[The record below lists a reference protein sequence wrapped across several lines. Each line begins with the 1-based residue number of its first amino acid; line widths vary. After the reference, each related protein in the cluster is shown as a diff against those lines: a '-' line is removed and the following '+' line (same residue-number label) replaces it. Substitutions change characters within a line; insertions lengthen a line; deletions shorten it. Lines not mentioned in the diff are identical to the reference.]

1 MPVSAKPR
9 PRPAVD
15 PDGTARSPELLI
27 AEAKAHARR
36 RRRIVAS
43 LMLLALVGTLLIAGL
58 VRREASGPAASPD
71 RPAALVT
78 ESGFP
83 WCVTDPSGREFVV
96 GAGPPVRVPCQWRG
110 EGGRVRLLHHSGSTL
125 LSLHGSIF
133 RVRDGRL
140 TALGD
145 SSGDVRMSHD
155 GRYAAWLTNVANSNC
170 GGLGLEVYEVS
181 TASQVAVTPID
192 GEHCGHVQGIDDLGR
207 VYVSIV
213 RDDQPAA
220 ADVRMYDIRQRR
232 WSHVSGLPQTP
243 AVSHYSTTYVTAD
256 GFAVA
261 ADEHAVTTPTYGDVI
276 ALSSIEGRVDNDGR
290 FVQPRPVPIGHGL
303 WSPDR
308 SLVVDQ
314 RLDGVVVRPANDL
327 RYSGHCS
334 YPPTGSMSPLS
345 GSRC

>member
-1 MPVSAKPR
+1 M
-9 PRPAVD
+9 
-15 PDGTARSPELLI
+15 
-27 AEAKAHARR
+27 
-36 RRRIVAS
+36 
-43 LMLLALVGTLLIAGL
+43 
-58 VRREASGPAASPD
+58 
-71 RPAALVT
+71 
-78 ESGFP
+78 
-83 WCVTDPSGREFVV
+83 
-96 GAGPPVRVPCQWRG
+96 
-110 EGGRVRLLHHSGSTL
+110 RLLHHSGSTL

-243 AVSHYSTTYVTAD
+243 AVSHYSTSYVTAD

-261 ADEHAVTTPTYGDVI
+261 ADEHAVTTPTHGDVI
-276 ALSSIEGRVDNDGR
+276 VLSSIEGRVDNDGR

-327 RYSGHCS
+327 RVQRPLQLPADRFHVTATRIPLLNLQWESANEVLVTWLDPAPDETAYRCDVHSGACTIIDR
-334 YPPTGSMSPLS
+334 TGVPALGNSTPQP
-345 GSRC
+345 G